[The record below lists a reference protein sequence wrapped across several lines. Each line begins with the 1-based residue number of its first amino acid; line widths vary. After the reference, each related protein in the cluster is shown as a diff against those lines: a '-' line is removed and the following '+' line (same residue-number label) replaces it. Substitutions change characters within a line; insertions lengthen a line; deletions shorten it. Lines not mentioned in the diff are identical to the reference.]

1 MKADC
6 DEWGILMEIVM
17 GVCGSGGM
25 DWFWDSWIGFGK
37 IGGCKMLQPD
47 LPFGQLAGYYQ
58 EWPIDSG
65 FSVS

>member
-1 MKADC
+1 
-6 DEWGILMEIVM
+6 M

-37 IGGCKMLQPD
+37 IGGCQMLQPD

>member
-1 MKADC
+1 
-6 DEWGILMEIVM
+6 M

-37 IGGCKMLQPD
+37 IGGCKIC
-47 LPFGQLAGYYQ
+47 QLAGYYQ